1 MKQSHRTA
9 GIENEA
15 LGWLAATTDGQSA
28 ASALDGCIIAE
39 EAEEKK
45 KKKPC
50 LCFLVFLGAY
60 LGVYRLILI
69 GAVFIKNCE

>member
-28 ASALDGCIIAE
+28 ASALDGCRIAE

-45 KKKPC
+45 KKKTLPLLSRVPRRIPGC
-50 LCFLVFLGAY
+50 LQTNSNWCCFY
-60 LGVYRLILI
+60 
-69 GAVFIKNCE
+69 